1 MALRT
6 RAEPAPASGAL
17 AGSDFSPRRAHAER
31 WAVRPSRPSR
41 AAGEATCRREG
52 DVTSVDRPLFG
63 LHGIIRG

>member
-41 AAGEATCRREG
+41 AAGEQPSEG
-52 DVTSVDRPLFG
+52 DMTSVDRPLRG